1 LDDFDFSAIKQHL
14 EKQREI
20 RLARSTEDK
29 KREQAEKA
37 EADAKF
43 KTCLYN
49 NRVEKV
55 SNFIVEPPG
64 IFRGRGEHPHMGC
77 LKSRIVPEYVTLNI
91 GQNNPIP
98 ACPIPGHTWKQ
109 VKENQEATWLA
120 HFKDERSNFAPG
132 KYVFLAADSTVKG
145 LND

>member
-1 LDDFDFSAIKQHL
+1 MDLNPEVEEICNWWAQVLETDFASKELVIKNFTESFLALFDKSLGATSLDDFDFSAIKQHL

-64 IFRGRGEHPHMGC
+64 IFRGRGEARGN
-77 LKSRIVPEYVTLNI
+77 R
-91 GQNNPIP
+91 Q
-98 ACPIPGHTWKQ
+98 
-109 VKENQEATWLA
+109 
-120 HFKDERSNFAPG
+120 R
-132 KYVFLAADSTVKG
+132 
-145 LND
+145 